1 MAVVAG
7 RNLSITAPLA
17 TVAGQNLSI
26 TAPPAAGAS
35 GEGTAKLR
43 V

>member
-1 MAVVAG
+1 MAD
-7 RNLSITAPLA
+7 RNLGITAPLA
-17 TVAGQNLSI
+17 TVAGQNLGI